1 MQVLRQLP
9 HQHQL
14 ASSPSSSCDIKS
26 IYASEKVREAIR
38 DHEQTIATSTAPKHK
53 AKVVVLG
60 DSGVGKTSI
69 IYRHRYGAHYR
80 PVNATIGASFV
91 SFDVGA
97 DYRDREDVV
106 RLQVWDTA
114 GQERFRCMVPMYM
127 RNADA
132 ALIVYDV
139 TDRNTFEDVEKWLKD
154 LDRSS
159 GTEDANVYL
168 IGNKTDLVEKREVTE
183 AEGKAMAAKI
193 NAKFFE
199 LSNDQPNLFAAILS
213 ELSDD
218 VLQSR
223 QESSEKKT
231 DLQLIRKEKVSL
243 GDDKF
248 EDNPNI
254 QLKIQKSKCCS
265 ML

>member
-1 MQVLRQLP
+1 MEVLRQMP
-9 HQHQL
+9 HQIP
-14 ASSPSSSCDIKS
+14 SSSSSCDLKS
-26 IYASEKVREAIR
+26 IYALEKVREAIK

-91 SFDVGA
+91 SFDVGPVQ
-97 DYRDREDVV
+97 DDLV

-139 TDRNTFEDVEKWLKD
+139 TNRDSFDDVHRWIND
-154 LDRSS
+154 LGRSS
-159 GTEDANVYL
+159 GTEEANVYL
-168 IGNKTDLVEKREVTE
+168 IGNKTDLVDKREVSET
-183 AEGKAMAAKI
+183 EGKALAAKI
-193 NAKFFE
+193 NAKFYE

-213 ELSDD
+213 ELSED
-218 VLQSR
+218 VLLSR
-223 QESSEKKT
+223 QRHSEKT
-231 DLQLIRKEKVSL
+231 EEALSMRKDKISL
-243 GDDKF
+243 
-248 EDNPNI
+248 DNETNFGENPTI
-254 QLKIQKSKCCS
+254 SLKIRRSKCCS
-265 ML
+265 MM

>member
-26 IYASEKVREAIR
+26 IYASEKVRDAIR
-38 DHEQTIATSTAPKHK
+38 DHEQAIATSSAPKNK

-91 SFDVGA
+91 SFDVGDA
-97 DYRDREDVV
+97 RDDMV

-127 RNADA
+127 RNAEA

-139 TDRNTFEDVEKWLKD
+139 TDRSTFEDVEKWLKD

-159 GTEDANVYL
+159 GTEDANVFL
-168 IGNKTDLVEKREVTE
+168 IANKTDLTEKREVSE

-193 NAKFFE
+193 NAKYFE
-199 LSNDQPNLFAAILS
+199 LSNEEPHLFAAILS
-213 ELSDD
+213 ELAED

-223 QESSEKKT
+223 QQTSEKKQGLT
-231 DLQLIRKEKVSL
+231 LIRKDNVALAE
-243 GDDKF
+243 DKF
-248 EDNPNI
+248 DDNPNI
-254 QLKIQKSKCCS
+254 QLKSRKSKCCS

>member
-9 HQHQL
+9 HHQL
-14 ASSPSSSCDIKS
+14 APSPSSSCDIKS
-26 IYASEKVREAIR
+26 IYAAEKVREAIR
-38 DHEQTIATSTAPKHK
+38 DHEQTIATSTAPKNK
-53 AKVVVLG
+53 AKIVVLG

-91 SFDVGA
+91 SFDVGS
-97 DYRDREDVV
+97 DRDEMV

-159 GTEDANVYL
+159 GTEEANVFL
-168 IGNKTDLVEKREVTE
+168 IGNKTDLVEKREVSE
-183 AEGKAMAAKI
+183 AEGRAMAAKI
-193 NAKFFE
+193 NAKYFE
-199 LSNDQPNLFAAILS
+199 LSNDEPNLFAAILS
-213 ELSDD
+213 ELAED

-223 QESSEKKT
+223 QQTSEKK
-231 DLQLIRKEKVSL
+231 QEVCSIRKEKVAL
-243 GDDKF
+243 GEDKF
-248 EDNPNI
+248 EENPNI
-254 QLKIQKSKCCS
+254 QLKTRKSKCCS

>member
-38 DHEQTIATSTAPKHK
+38 DHEQAIATSTAPKHK

-97 DYRDREDVV
+97 DRDEMV

-139 TDRNTFEDVEKWLKD
+139 TDRNTFEDVERWLKD

-159 GTEDANVYL
+159 GTEEAHVFL
-168 IGNKTDLVEKREVTE
+168 IGNKTDLVEKREVSE
-183 AEGKAMAAKI
+183 AEGKALAAKI

-213 ELSDD
+213 ELSED

-223 QESSEKKT
+223 HQTSEKKQ
-231 DLQLIRKEKVSL
+231 DLSTIRKEKITL
-243 GDDKF
+243 GEEKFDD
-248 EDNPNI
+248 NSTI
-254 QLKIQKSKCCS
+254 QLKSRKSRCCS
-265 ML
+265 VI

>member
-1 MQVLRQLP
+1 MQVLRQMP
-9 HQHQL
+9 HQL

-91 SFDVGA
+91 SFDLGA
-97 DYRDREDVV
+97 DRDDIV

-132 ALIVYDV
+132 ALVVYDV
-139 TDRNTFEDVEKWLKD
+139 TNRDSFEDIERWIKD

-159 GTEDANVYL
+159 GTEEAKIFL
-168 IGNKTDLVEKREVTE
+168 IGNKTDLVDKREVSE
-183 AEGKAMAAKI
+183 AEGKALAAKI

-199 LSNDQPNLFAAILS
+199 VSSDQPNLFSTILS
-213 ELSDD
+213 ELADD
-218 VLQSR
+218 VLRSR
-223 QESSEKKT
+223 RRISEKK
-231 DLQLIRKEKVSL
+231 QESIGMRKDKVAL
-243 GDDKF
+243 GDESKF
-248 EDNPNI
+248 DESSAILLRPR
-254 QLKIQKSKCCS
+254 KSKCCS
-265 ML
+265 LL

>member
-26 IYASEKVREAIR
+26 IYASEKVRDAIR
-38 DHEQTIATSTAPKHK
+38 DHEQAIATSSAPKNK

-91 SFDVGA
+91 SFDVGDA
-97 DYRDREDVV
+97 RDDMV

-127 RNADA
+127 RNAEA

-139 TDRNTFEDVEKWLKD
+139 TDRSTFEDVEKWLKD

-159 GTEDANVYL
+159 GTEDANVFL
-168 IGNKTDLVEKREVTE
+168 IANKTDLTEKREVSEFRILT
-183 AEGKAMAAKI
+183 KYS
-193 NAKFFE
+193 NKFKFIHF
-199 LSNDQPNLFAAILS
+199 PVFAAILS
-213 ELSDD
+213 ELAED

-223 QESSEKKT
+223 QQTSEKKQELT
-231 DLQLIRKEKVSL
+231 LIRKDNVALAE
-243 GDDKF
+243 DKF
-248 EDNPNI
+248 DDNPNI
-254 QLKIQKSKCCS
+254 QLKSRKSKCCS